1 MLVIA
6 ACLKPHESVI
16 ATTTGH
22 IYTNETG
29 AIEATGHKINAI
41 EASSGK
47 LTSAYIQQVLDAHT
61 NKPHVLKQ
69 RMVYISN
76 ATEMGTIYNKQD
88 LTDLYNFCKENDLYL
103 FMDGARLGNALVAKD
118 NDLTLADVAKLTD
131 VFWLGGTKNGALL
144 GEAIVI
150 NNPILQEDFA
160 FHIKQRGA
168 MLAKGRVI
176 GIQFE
181 ELLRDDLYFDLAR
194 YANEQAMKLKQAFS
208 DKGIPF
214 WADTTT
220 NQIFPILSNTQIE
233 HLAQKF
239 AFHHWRKIDENHSAI
254 RLITSW
260 ATPNENVDAL
270 VREIGKL

>member
-1 MLVIA
+1 M
-6 ACLKPHESVI
+6 
-16 ATTTGH
+16 
-22 IYTNETG
+22 
-29 AIEATGHKINAI
+29 
-41 EASSGK
+41 
-47 LTSAYIQQVLDAHT
+47 
-61 NKPHVLKQ
+61 
-69 RMVYISN
+69 
-76 ATEMGTIYNKQD
+76 
-88 LTDLYNFCKENDLYL
+88 
-103 FMDGARLGNALVAKD
+103 
-118 NDLTLADVAKLTD
+118 
-131 VFWLGGTKNGALL
+131 

-208 DKGIPF
+208 DKGILF
-214 WADTTT
+214 WEDTTT

-239 AFHHWRKIDENHSAI
+239 TFHHWRKINENHSAI

-260 ATPNENVDAL
+260 ATPSENVEAL
-270 VREIGKL
+270 VREIGQL